1 MMIALIAAAWLGAM
15 GIFVATVSPTVF
27 QTLSMPDA
35 SRFLRAYF
43 PKLFR
48 IEMIVGVAILF
59 AASISDE
66 RTATA
71 IGALIVVMASV
82 NYWVLTDRINQ
93 IADALALDPDNPALK
108 RRFGLMHGLSAGLF
122 AIGGLGCLWITGYT
136 LWEIM

>member
-27 QTLSMPDA
+27 QTLSMSDA

-48 IEMIVGVAILF
+48 IEIIIGAVLLIV
-59 AASISDE
+59 ASISE
-66 RTATA
+66 EWTAA
-71 IGALIVVMASV
+71 VIGALIVAMAST
-82 NYWVLTDRINQ
+82 NYWVLTDRINR
-93 IADALALDPDNPALK
+93 IADALALDPDNSQLK

-122 AIGGLGCLWITGYT
+122 AIGGLGCLWIAGHS
-136 LWEIM
+136 LWEMM